1 VGALIVSPLYSDML
15 SDTALARIK
24 TEMANYPDSRSAI
37 MPAIYIA
44 QQEYG
49 WLPQEAIDD
58 IARVMGLSSTEV
70 GSVASF
76 YSMYY
81 LKAVGRH
88 VVDFCTDLPCALV
101 GAQEVYDRLREKLGL
116 RPGEE
121 TTADEAITL
130 RPAMCLG
137 GCNHAP
143 VLLLDNERHLEQV
156 TQTKLDQLVE
166 QLHAKLHAE
175 PT

>member
-1 VGALIVSPLYSDML
+1 MAVNML
-15 SDTALARIK
+15 SESAKSQIK
-24 TEMANYPDSRSAI
+24 SEMAKYPEARSAI
-37 MPAIYIA
+37 MPALFIA
-44 QQEYG
+44 QAEYG
-49 WLPQEAIDD
+49 WLPQEAIDEV
-58 IARVMGLSSTEV
+58 ASLMGLTSTEV

-81 LKAVGRH
+81 LKDVGRH

-101 GAQEVYDRLREKLGL
+101 GAEQVYARLRDKLGL
-116 RPGEE
+116 KPGQD
-121 TTADEAITL
+121 TTSDGSITL

-143 VLLLDNERHLEQV
+143 VLLLDNQKHLEQV
-156 TQTKLDQLVE
+156 SDAKLDQLIQE
-166 QLHAKLHAE
+166 LHARLHAE

>member
-1 VGALIVSPLYSDML
+1 ML
-15 SDTALARIK
+15 SDSAKAKIK
-24 TEMANYPDSRSAI
+24 AEMANYPDPRSAI
-37 MPAIYIA
+37 MPALYVA
-44 QQEYG
+44 QKEYG
-49 WLPQEAIDD
+49 WLPQEAIDQV
-58 IARVMGLSSTEV
+58 AQVMGMTSTEV

-81 LKAVGRH
+81 LKEVGHH

-101 GAQEVYDRLREKLGL
+101 GAQEVYERLKEKLGL
-116 RPGEE
+116 KPGEE
-121 TTADEAITL
+121 TTADESITL

-143 VLLLDNERHLEQV
+143 VLLVDSEKHLEQV
-156 TQTKLDQLVE
+156 TEAKLDQLVD

-175 PT
+175 PM